1 VDLGW
6 VALAI
11 GTSAHTMLMYLHH
24 SHGPFE
30 WLAIAV
36 FAVIA
41 LIGGIIQSRKARE
54 RSADLQGLAPRLG
67 FDSFNPERN
76 PDFAAAWGFL
86 SRLSQGDN
94 RYAFNIFEGTYQDQK
109 MFLFDYHYGT
119 GSGKNRE
126 EHYFTM
132 FMLIIKEAFPKVTIG
147 PENLFSKIE
156 GVFDSTNIKFE
167 SAEFSRVYCVHSG
180 DKKFAYDVCNPQ
192 MIEYL
197 LANPGL
203 EIEIQGPVIA
213 LVFKPQ
219 LPVGQYQLNLQ
230 RLGQIRALLPQYLF
244 TSA

>member
-1 VDLGW
+1 
-6 VALAI
+6 
-11 GTSAHTMLMYLHH
+11 MLMYLHH